1 MKAIIRATDLIDNT
15 QVEVEV
21 SIHKDGDPARELNRL
36 VRNRA
41 IREQLITGLKLFCGE
56 AFLELI
62 SYDRVIAEG
71 VLRNSVFGGGGNITT
86 KNCSRAA

>member
-1 MKAIIRATDLIDNT
+1 MKAKIRAIDLIEKT

-36 VRNRA
+36 VYNST
-41 IREQLITGLKLFCGE
+41 IRQKIIKGLKLFCGE
-56 AFLELI
+56 AFVELI

-71 VLRNSVFGGGGNITT
+71 IMRNSVFGGGNITT